1 MVYRT
6 KSKSNY
12 RIYKLNKEVEMVSK
26 NNIGNGIVIT
36 TGTTMLGDKQDRKMY
51 IENVGRAGLVKMIKK
66 YNISALKDIPKRIL
80 DHRNTDVIIAY
91 DKKGGTE
98 GRLFILPRDNKDLK
112 TYVLN
117 KGIIS
122 GAQHNHVILSA
133 YA

>member
-1 MVYRT
+1 
-6 KSKSNY
+6 
-12 RIYKLNKEVEMVSK
+12 MVSK